1 MAKKETEKEEKTVQ
15 KRIKKGSKNNEKSK
29 KTSKTIKKA
38 VKLEEKE
45 EKKNKSPSKTKKVKY
60 DEILFNKIRE
70 DLLEQLEIKG
80 LIQESYKNLVE
91 DYMKLWIIKELLNK
105 DIEKRG
111 INIKYDNGGG
121 QKGIKRNESI
131 TDITKINTQMLKI
144 LKELNLTPVED
155 IPSGG
160 SYSNDDSYY

>member
-1 MAKKETEKEEKTVQ
+1 MKKQ
-15 KRIKKGSKNNEKSK
+15 
-29 KTSKTIKKA
+29 
-38 VKLEEKE
+38 
-45 EKKNKSPSKTKKVKY
+45 KY
-60 DEILFNKIRE
+60 DEALFHKIRD
-70 DLLEQLEIKG
+70 DLLEQLELKG

-91 DYMKLWIIKELLNK
+91 DYMKLWVIKELLNK

-144 LKELNLTPVED
+144 LKELSLTPVED
-155 IPSGG
+155 APTSG

>member
-1 MAKKETEKEEKTVQ
+1 MAKKEIEKEEKIVQ
-15 KRIKKGSKNNEKSK
+15 KKVKKGSKNNKKSK
-29 KTSKTIKKA
+29 KTLKTTKKDT
-38 VKLEEKE
+38 KTEEKE
-45 EKKNKSPSKTKKVKY
+45 EKKNKSPSKAKKSKY
-60 DEILFNKIRE
+60 DEVLFNKIRE

-144 LKELNLTPVED
+144 LKELSLTPVED
-155 IPSGG
+155 APTSG

>member
-1 MAKKETEKEEKTVQ
+1 M
-15 KRIKKGSKNNEKSK
+15 
-29 KTSKTIKKA
+29 
-38 VKLEEKE
+38 
-45 EKKNKSPSKTKKVKY
+45 
-60 DEILFNKIRE
+60 
-70 DLLEQLEIKG
+70 LEQLEIKG

-160 SYSNDDSYY
+160 SYNNDDSYY

>member
-1 MAKKETEKEEKTVQ
+1 MAKKDSEKDAKTSQ
-15 KRIKKGSKNNEKSK
+15 KNVKKSSKTSEKSK
-29 KTSKTIKKA
+29 KTTKKDPKIKKND
-38 VKLEEKE
+38 EKE
-45 EKKNKSPSKTKKVKY
+45 EKKNKSPSKVKKQKY
-60 DEILFNKIRE
+60 DEALFHKIRD
-70 DLLEQLEIKG
+70 DLFEQLELKG

-91 DYMKLWIIKELLNK
+91 DYMKLWVIKELLNK

-144 LKELNLTPVED
+144 LKELSLTPVED
-155 IPSGG
+155 APTSG